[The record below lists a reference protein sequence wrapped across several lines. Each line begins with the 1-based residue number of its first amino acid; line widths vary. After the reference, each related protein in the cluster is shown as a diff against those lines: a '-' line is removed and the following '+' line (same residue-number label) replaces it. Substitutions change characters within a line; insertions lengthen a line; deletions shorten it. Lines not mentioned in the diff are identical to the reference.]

1 MTTTIENI
9 TPTIYLRYFANRI
22 HAGKH
27 KKKKKKINTTGNEIG
42 KKGPEKCPF
51 RFELY
56 RRIKNIKK
64 SSDQVY
70 ERDGIARFKTQRN
83 SRPQDVN
90 CKYFI
95 LFFNFLL
102 HRTQIRLTI
111 LKYLQIK
118 LRR

>member
-27 KKKKKKINTTGNEIG
+27 KDTTVNEIG

-64 SSDQVY
+64 SSVQVY

-83 SRPQDVN
+83 SRPEDVN

>member
-9 TPTIYLRYFANRI
+9 TPTIYLRDFANRLL
-22 HAGKH
+22 AGKH
-27 KKKKKKINTTGNEIG
+27 KDTTVNEIG

-64 SSDQVY
+64 SSDQVH
-70 ERDGIARFKTQRN
+70 ERDGIARFKTQQN

-95 LFFNFLL
+95 FFFNFLL